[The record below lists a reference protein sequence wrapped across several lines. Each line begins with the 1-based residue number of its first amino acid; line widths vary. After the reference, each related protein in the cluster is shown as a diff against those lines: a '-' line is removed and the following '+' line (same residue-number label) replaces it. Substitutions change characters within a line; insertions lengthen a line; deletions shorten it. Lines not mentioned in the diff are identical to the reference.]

1 MLAASFLMVNVV
13 VGQDNPAAAIDKLQE
28 IAVIQKSKD
37 IENYSQAVRMAG
49 EKNWPMAI
57 KGKEGRIATLV
68 GVDAAGFPVYFES
81 FSNVNAAATIGTN
94 KLWVGGSSGL
104 NLSGNTPLLKDK
116 LGIWD
121 GGGVN
126 STHQELVGRVTAK
139 DGASSADGHATHVAG
154 TMIASGVSSF
164 ARGMAYG
171 IPGMV
176 AYTFSSHLSEM
187 AGEAPNLYVSNHSY
201 GTIAGWRYNDG
212 QSRWE
217 WYGQAEQT
225 EDYKFGFYS
234 SESQFWDSLAYLSPN
249 YLIVK
254 SSGNNRNESGPAI
267 GTNYWRYNATGS
279 MISAGPRADGIS
291 NQNGYDLLP
300 TYSTSKNI
308 LTVGNVQAI
317 PNGYSKPTDVVLS
330 GSSSVGPTDDGRI
343 KPDVVANGTS
353 VTSTYTGSDN
363 AYATLSGTS
372 MSSPTV
378 SGSSILLQE
387 IYLRKNGNNPAWS
400 STIRGLVIH
409 TTDKANTV
417 PGPDYM
423 NGWGLANFNRAAL
436 MVDRTSDNVIQQR
449 TLSNGGT
456 YSINVV
462 ASGKEALKATIC
474 WTDPPGPVNSTN
486 PINDRSKKLIHD
498 LDIRVK
504 RAGRVHL
511 PWKLDVSFPS
521 LPATR
526 GDNDLDNVEV
536 IEIDSTVVG
545 ETYTIEVTHKGS
557 LTRSGTQTYSLLIS
571 GVGGKTFAASAATS
585 SAGGKIDSLSFA
597 GILNQNSTGCK
608 TYSDFRHLAGA
619 AEVGQS
625 VPFFMKVASCDASN
639 ATKYAKVFIDFN
651 NDGDFDDSGENAAT
665 SPALTNNGTF
675 NASISIPNTLTPG
688 TLMMMRV
695 VMAET
700 ASAANVAS
708 TGTYTNGETQDY
720 QFRVATPSNDL
731 APGQVIYPQTG
742 ECAAVNKFVTILIR
756 NIGTVAKTRIPIEV
770 DVRKGTTL
778 VTTLKDTCKFS
789 IPGQTESEFTL
800 QRPFNMESG
809 ANYGF
814 TVRINLAG
822 DQLPANNESQT
833 FLTTSPP
840 GATPT
845 DVKGVICNNT
855 NVLLKANVAGAD
867 SKLTWFTT
875 ASGSAPFQTSSSG
888 GVITTTNITADK
900 KYYVSTNEISGSV
913 GPANK
918 MVFPS
923 GGYNEFSGNFV
934 RFSNQV
940 PMLIESV
947 KMYIANPGKINII
960 LADIASE
967 NGTGGYS
974 YYNRGSRTFNV
985 TNSRPV
991 AQSGVLNENN
1001 PTDTGMIFNLNFQVI
1016 EPGNHI
1022 LIMQCSEG
1030 ATVFRNNSI
1039 ATNPYPQRMNG
1050 NNDAFA
1056 ITGNGVVAPSDPNT
1070 FYYFFYDM
1078 KVSSLVGCP
1087 SPRVPITVANKVVP
1101 VISQNGNLLSSN
1113 VANGNQWRLNGGDIP
1128 GATNQTYTAAVSGLY
1143 AVANLDDLGCI
1154 GLSNEL
1160 NVVVTSVNNI
1170 DPAMIG
1176 LLLAPNPNKGAFN
1189 VRFRVK
1195 GREDL
1200 NIAVLNV
1207 TGQQVYQKSFNK
1219 FSGEF
1224 NDRITLNDVSPGI
1237 YMLKITHGQ
1246 DHYIKRL
1253 LIN

>member
-1 MLAASFLMVNVV
+1 MLSASVLMVNVV
-13 VGQDNPAAAIDKLQE
+13 VGQDKPAAAIDKLQE
-28 IAVIQKSKD
+28 IAAIQKSKD
-37 IENYSQAVRMAG
+37 IENYSQAVRMAK

-68 GVDAAGFPVYFES
+68 GVDATGFPVYYES

-121 GGGVN
+121 GGGIN
-126 STHQELVGRVTAK
+126 STHQELVGRITAK

-171 IPGMV
+171 LPGMV
-176 AYTFSSHLSEM
+176 AYTFSGHLSEM

-217 WYGQAEQT
+217 WYGQPNQT

-254 SSGNNRNESGPAI
+254 SSGNNRNESGPTI
-267 GTNYWRYNATGS
+267 GTNYWRYDASGNMT
-279 MISAGPRADGIS
+279 SAGPRVDGIS

-317 PNGYSKPTDVVLS
+317 PNGYAKPSDVVLS

-409 TTDKANTV
+409 TTDRANTV

-436 MVDRTSDNVIQQR
+436 MIDRTSDNVIQQR

-456 YSINVV
+456 YTLNVV
-462 ASGKEALKATIC
+462 ASGKEPLKASIC
-474 WTDPPGPVNSTN
+474 WTDPPGPVNNTN

-504 RAGRVHL
+504 RGGRVHL
-511 PWKLDVSFPS
+511 PWKLDVSFPT

-526 GDNDLDNVEV
+526 GDNELDNVEV

-557 LTRSGTQTYSLLIS
+557 LTRSGTQPYSLLVS
-571 GVGGKTFAASAATS
+571 GVGGKTIAASAATS

-597 GILNQNSTGCK
+597 GILNQNSAGCK

-619 AEVGQS
+619 AEVGQA
-625 VPFFMKVASCDASN
+625 VPFFMKVASCDATN
-639 ATKYAKVFIDFN
+639 ATKFAKVFIDFN
-651 NDGDFDDSGENAAT
+651 NDGDFDDSGENPAT

-675 NASISIPNTLTPG
+675 NATISIPNTLTPG
-688 TLMMMRV
+688 TLLMMRV
-695 VMAET
+695 VMVET
-700 ASAANVAS
+700 ASSANVAS
-708 TGTYTNGETQDY
+708 TGTYPNGETQDY
-720 QFRVATPSNDL
+720 QFRIATPSNDL

-742 ECAAVNKFVTILIR
+742 ECGSSNKFVTVLIR
-756 NIGTVAKTRIPIEV
+756 NIGSVAKTRIPVEV
-770 DVRKGTTL
+770 EVRKGTTL
-778 VTTLKDTCKFS
+778 VTTLRDTCKFS
-789 IPGQTESEFTL
+789 IAGQTESEFTL
-800 QRPFNMESG
+800 QRPFIMESG

-814 TVRINLAG
+814 TVKINLPG

-845 DVKGVICNNT
+845 DVKGVICNNA
-855 NVLLKANVAGAD
+855 NVLLKANVAGTD

-875 ASGSAPFQTSSSG
+875 ATGSSPFQTSSSG
-888 GVITTTNITADK
+888 GVVTTTNITADK

-913 GPANK
+913 GPVNK
-918 MVFPS
+918 LVFPS

-960 LADIASE
+960 LADLASE

-985 TNSRPV
+985 TNTRPV
-991 AQSGVLNENN
+991 AQGGVLNENS
-1001 PTDTGMIFNLNFQVI
+1001 PTDTGMVFNLNFQVI

-1022 LIMQCSEG
+1022 LIMQCSDG

-1039 ATNPYPQRMNG
+1039 ATNPYPQRLNG
-1050 NNDAFA
+1050 NNDAFT

-1087 SPRVPITVANKVVP
+1087 SPRVPITVANNVVP
-1101 VISQNGNLLSSN
+1101 VISQNGNILTSN
-1113 VANGNQWRLNGGDIP
+1113 VASGNQWRLNGGDIP

-1143 AVANLDDLGCI
+1143 TVANMDDLGCL
-1154 GLSNEL
+1154 GLSNQL
-1160 NVVVTSVNNI
+1160 NVVVTSVNNV

-1176 LLLAPNPNKGAFN
+1176 LLLAPNPNKGEFN

-1207 TGQQVYQKSFNK
+1207 TGQQVYQRSFNK

-1224 NDRITLNDVSPGI
+1224 NDRIILKDVSPGI